1 MMIARRG
8 ARVGWGVA
16 KVALCL
22 LLVAGGCGDDD
33 DSGGGSDRLRILV
46 TNDDGVSAEG
56 IDALVEALSADADN
70 EVVVVA
76 PEGNRSGS
84 GDQTGPSDPCGDL
97 SVVAGTTLSGH
108 LATAVNGC
116 PADAVNH
123 ALAEIY
129 PPGTQPHLLVAGI
142 NEGQN
147 VSEFVATQLSG
158 TVGAAKT
165 AARGGV
171 PALAV
176 SQGNPVVGGV
186 YDYPSAVEAV
196 QIWIDE
202 HRHDLLVGTTQPSDA
217 DSINVPSCDRGAI
230 RGTLRDVP
238 LAADIDGFF
247 ASQDCTSTLADP
259 RDDIEALNTGF
270 IVQSKVPLE

>member
-1 MMIARRG
+1 MISARRG
-8 ARVGWGVA
+8 VRAGWGVA
-16 KVALCL
+16 TVVLSL
-22 LLVAGGCGDDD
+22 LIVAGGCGDD

-56 IDALVEALSADADN
+56 IDVLVEALSADADN

-76 PEGNRSGS
+76 PDRNHSGR
-84 GDQTGPSDPCGDL
+84 GDQTGPSDTCGNL
-97 SVVAGTTLSGH
+97 SVVAATTLSGH

-116 PADAVNH
+116 PADAVKH

-147 VSEFVATQLSG
+147 VSVFAATQLSG

-165 AARGGV
+165 AARRGV

-196 QIWIDE
+196 QAWIDE
-202 HRHDLLVGTTQPSDA
+202 RRHDLLAGTAMPSDV
-217 DSINVPSCDRGAI
+217 DSINVPSCDSGAI

-238 LAADIDGFF
+238 LAADSDGFF
-247 ASQDCTSTLADP
+247 ISQDCTSTLVDP
-259 RDDIEALNTGF
+259 RDDIEALNNGF
-270 IVQSKVPLE
+270 IAQSKVPLE